1 MRVII
6 LILIFLVTTASYANT
21 TYICTNINGNYKTVY
36 EIKKNK
42 LFIDDEETQTLNL
55 KVNKSTCE
63 FQYEYTWNNK
73 CLQLAKGDYESRDG
87 KIRHKVDLKTGNGF
101 VFNDYTR
108 TMRRWS
114 DDEVVSSNNFS
125 KREILKC
132 YGFSIKN

>member
-6 LILIFLVTTASYANT
+6 SILIFLVTTASYANT
-21 TYICTNINGNYKTVY
+21 TYICSNINGNYKTVY

-55 KVNKSTCE
+55 KVNKSTSE
-63 FQYEYTWNNK
+63 FQYEYSWNNK
-73 CLQLAKGDYESRDG
+73 PMQLAKGDYESRDG